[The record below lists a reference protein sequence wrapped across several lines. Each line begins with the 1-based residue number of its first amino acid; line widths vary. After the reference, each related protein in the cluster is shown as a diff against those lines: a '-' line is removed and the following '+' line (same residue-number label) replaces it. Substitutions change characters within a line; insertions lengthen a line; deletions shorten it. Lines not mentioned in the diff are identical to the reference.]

1 MKCKSQLD
9 AERNRLVGALATT
22 RTKMSGLQAGQEGWL
37 ALALDEAMLQGEIKA
52 IDYALTA
59 DTGGWPHDTWFQFL
73 GARADAIRS
82 MRAAGKTFEEILETL
97 NLRMT
102 QAQLIAVFDDT
113 DPKN

>member
-9 AERNRLVGALATT
+9 AERNRLVGALAQV
-22 RTKMSGLQAGQEGWL
+22 RTKLMSLQAGQEGWL
-37 ALALDEAMLQGEIKA
+37 PLTLDEAMLQGEIKA
-52 IDYALTA
+52 IDWAMTA

-82 MRAAGKTFEEILETL
+82 MRRAGITFEEILETL
-97 NLRMT
+97 NLSLT

>member
-22 RTKMSGLQAGQEGWL
+22 RAKLEGVHAGQEGWL
-37 ALALDEAMLQGEIKA
+37 TLLLDEAMIQGEIKA
-52 IDYALTA
+52 IDYALTT
-59 DTGGWPHDTWFQFL
+59 DTGGWPHDAWFQFID
-73 GARADAIRS
+73 ARAAAIRS
-82 MRAAGKTFEEILETL
+82 MRAAGKPFDKILETL
-97 NLRMT
+97 NLNLA